1 MPKRKSESAPPADEP
16 APSTGEKRKRGRP
29 RKYPPGSRPQ
39 PVPGRGRGRPR
50 KDPNAKVTSKP
61 EAPKSGRGRG
71 RPRKSI
77 DPNGTNTTTEKTEK
91 TTEEKSESADAKA
104 EDEDAEED
112 DDSGRSYWLM
122 KAEPESRMEK
132 GVDVKFSIDDLRERT
147 KPEPWD
153 GVRNPVARNNM
164 REMKKGDYAF
174 FYHSNCK
181 TPGVA
186 GIMEIVQEHTPD
198 ESAFDPNHPY
208 YDEKSTRENPK
219 WEVVHVEFRR
229 KFDNFVSLND
239 LKAHSQPGQPL
250 ENLQVLKQ
258 SRLSVSRVSK
268 KEWKF
273 ILGLAKENEE
283 ENWVSAGEQEA

>member
-1 MPKRKSESAPPADEP
+1 MSSSPQP

-50 KDPNAKVTSKP
+50 KDPNAKVTSKS

-91 TTEEKSESADAKA
+91 TPEEKSESADAKA
-104 EDEDAEED
+104 EDEEAEED

-122 KAEPESRMEK
+122 KAEPESRIEK

-153 GVRNPVARNNM
+153 ARNNM